1 MILLDGHSL
10 TAARKVPLESMS
22 LSIKER
28 DTTATATPADMTGI
42 TIDSWLKDDTNPGAG
57 IVYRVRSIK
66 TAYATQT
73 PQVQLEHVVSLL
85 RDRIMFGEVTPAMIT
100 GTLGATTCTAEQAVA
115 YILNQTP
122 DWTLGAVG
130 YNVSNPYKFDGDSL
144 FDALET
150 VTESLEDAVWSYDLT
165 VYPFKL
171 YINPADSNV
180 DSELR
185 AGRNLRAITKTID
198 RSGMYTRFYPI
209 GADDLHIDGD
219 YVSKNTSTY
228 GVIEHVE
235 TDSSIDT
242 KAELTRW
249 ANERLNKHAEPV
261 VTIDVEGL
269 ELADA
274 TGVPLD
280 SFTICKKCRVPLPE
294 FSTTILERIAALNYP
309 DKINQKE
316 AVRITLSNNRQDV
329 TKIIAE
335 NMKKS
340 GKRSRTSSK
349 QGKKDHAWIED
360 TNDHVAL
367 VAEGIVGVD
376 AQGNPN
382 WTRLSQIVVSG
393 TGIDMTVQSIQN
405 DVTIAQSSITQN
417 ESMISMVVEATST
430 PGQFKIKA
438 AEITAEINETGSTAR
453 INANRVKI
461 GESGGTTITLNDL
474 ITVSSGGIMVIGG
487 AMSAQDISIAAQKG
501 ITFNPTTGGT
511 AYELTLA
518 KLLGLVKDV
527 KVEADGNNYKLYKK
541 SYAGSDDA
549 SQDWVEAGTFSRATT
564 ASVSGTW
571 SSGGTPVG
579 VFTVSASSGSISP
592 STITTSLTQGATTWN
607 GTTGTIPIYA
617 TINGGAT
624 PVDTG
629 KVITVDASSIWDAG
643 YAVTASEISATI
655 SSNGGTDPGSSYT
668 NLTEQSQSVTECWYK
683 IPVGCHG
690 TTKNYRVKVNAYP
703 LYLSTYVDAYNTGT
717 AIPGPVWPVY
727 KEDWGG
733 GNTAGAHHQGTLTA
747 GKYLILKRTVLDSSG
762 NPSAQVDYDYT
773 WLVPSS
779 GSITTQEKTVSL
791 GTSSGNLVITPDSGY
806 DGMTKVTVTRSIYTL
821 KCTAVE
827 RGSGNNTKYTFTT
840 ELSSSSKFSANTN
853 YSFYRKD

>member
-122 DWTLGAVG
+122 DWTLGGVG

-150 VTESLEDAVWSYDLT
+150 VTDSLEDAVWSYDLT

-274 TGVPLD
+274 TGVQLD

-461 GESGGTTITLNDL
+461 GENGGTTITLNDFMS
-474 ITVSSGGIMVIGG
+474 VGSGGIVVIGG
-487 AMSAQDISIAAQKG
+487 AMSVKDVSVASGNG
-501 ITFNPTTGGT
+501 ITFNPAPGGT
-511 AYELTLA
+511 AYELNLA
-518 KLLGLVKDV
+518 KLLQLVKDV
-527 KVEADGNNYKLYKK
+527 KIEPDGSNYKLYKK
-541 SYAGSDDA
+541 SYAGSDAAA
-549 SQDWVEAGTFSRATT
+549 SDWVEAGTFSRATT

-571 SSGGTPVG
+571 SSG

-592 STITTSLTQGATTWN
+592 SQVTTSLTQGAASWSGKSATV
-607 GTTGTIPIYA
+607 PIYA
-617 TINGGAT
+617 TINSGAT

-629 KVITVDASSIWDAG
+629 KTVTVNASDIYDDGYDDCYATVKISNAGTSGYIDLGYSGSETLYAQAKDSSGTYQNISGVTVRAPARPWLFYDDNATVD
-643 YAVTASEISATI
+643 
-655 SSNGGTDPGSSYT
+655 
-668 NLTEQSQSVTECWYK
+668 
-683 IPVGCHG
+683 
-690 TTKNYRVKVNAYP
+690 
-703 LYLSTYVDAYNTGT
+703 
-717 AIPGPVWPVY
+717 
-727 KEDWGG
+727 
-733 GNTAGAHHQGTLTA
+733 QGTLA
-747 GKYLILKRTVLDSSG
+747 SGRKLKLALSQDGAAMGV
-762 NPSAQVDYDYT
+762 
-773 WLVPSS
+773 WKVPSQTS
-779 GSITTQEKTVSL
+779 FDTQERTVSL
-791 GTSSGNLVITPDSGY
+791 GTGTGSLVITPQSGY
-806 DGMTKVTVTRSIYTL
+806 DAMTKVTVTRTRYTL
-821 KCTAVE
+821 S
-827 RGSGNNTKYTFTT
+827 RDN
-840 ELSSSSKFSANTN
+840 SSYDSHSQTYVWKVTLGTNITGTSAT
-853 YSFYRKD
+853 SFYVYH